1 MVNALQIELLKSRR
15 TKSFII
21 TIFLMFIGL
30 LWNTVSTGSEINSVN
45 YDGASVLFNNQTMN
59 SLFLPIAISIF
70 TSRIVSNELEGQ
82 TFKLQESN
90 GRTLIQIFYSKL
102 ILSTVFF
109 LILGIL
115 GTVATNVF
123 AMGNGVSVTL
133 TITIIQILGQLLS
146 SFSLIC
152 LYLTFAM
159 FTDKQGL
166 LLSSGFLGGFI
177 GLILASK
184 STIFWTFAI
193 PWVGCAYL
201 SPYKFTLI
209 NNSNYLY
216 KFDQSI
222 YFRFLIYLIY
232 CLLLYLLVRII
243 FLKKE
248 RQRK

>member
-109 LILGIL
+109 L
-115 GTVATNVF
+115 
-123 AMGNGVSVTL
+123 
-133 TITIIQILGQLLS
+133 
-146 SFSLIC
+146 
-152 LYLTFAM
+152 Y
-159 FTDKQGL
+159 
-166 LLSSGFLGGFI
+166 I
-177 GLILASK
+177 G
-184 STIFWTFAI
+184 
-193 PWVGCAYL
+193 
-201 SPYKFTLI
+201 
-209 NNSNYLY
+209 
-216 KFDQSI
+216 
-222 YFRFLIYLIY
+222 YF
-232 CLLLYLLVRII
+232 
-243 FLKKE
+243 
-248 RQRK
+248 

>member
-1 MVNALQIELLKSRR
+1 MGNALQIELLKSRR

-21 TIFLMFIGL
+21 TILLMLIGF
-30 LWNTVSTGSEINSVN
+30 LWNTASTGSEINSAS
-45 YDGASVLFNNQTMN
+45 YDGVSVLFNNQTMN
-59 SLFLPIAISIF
+59 SFFLPIAISIF

-90 GRTLIQIFYSKL
+90 GTTLIQIFYSKL

-109 LILGIL
+109 LILAIL
-115 GTVATNVF
+115 ETVATNVF
-123 AMGNGVSVTL
+123 AMVNGVRVPL
-133 TITIIQILGQLLS
+133 TITILQILGQFLS

-166 LLSSGFLGGFI
+166 LLSSGFLG
-177 GLILASK
+177 LILASK
-184 STIFWTFAI
+184 STIFWTFI
-193 PWVGCAYL
+193 VPWVGCSYL

-209 NNSNYLY
+209 NSSSYLY

-222 YFRFLIYLIY
+222 YLKLLIYLIY
-232 CLLLYLLVRII
+232 CLLLYLIIRSI

>member
-21 TIFLMFIGL
+21 TIFLMLIGF
-30 LWNTVSTGSEINSVN
+30 LWNTVSTGSEINSVS
-45 YDGASVLFNNQTMN
+45 YDGVSVLFNNQTMN
-59 SLFLPIAISIF
+59 SFFLPIAISIF

-90 GRTLIQIFYSKL
+90 GTTLTQIFYSKL
-102 ILSTVFF
+102 IISTVFF
-109 LILGIL
+109 LILAIL
-115 GTVATNVF
+115 ETVATNVF
-123 AMGNGVSVTL
+123 AMVNGVSVPL
-133 TITIIQILGQLLS
+133 TITILQILGQLLS

-166 LLSSGFLGGFI
+166 I

-184 STIFWTFAI
+184 STILWTFAI
-193 PWVGCAYL
+193 PWVGCSYL

-209 NNSNYLY
+209 NNSSYLY

-222 YFRFLIYLIY
+222 YFRLLIYLIY
-232 CLLLYLLVRII
+232 CLLLYLLVRSI

>member
-21 TIFLMFIGL
+21 TIFLMLIGF
-30 LWNTVSTGSEINSVN
+30 LWNTVSTGSEINSVS
-45 YDGASVLFNNQTMN
+45 YDGVSVLFNNQTMN
-59 SLFLPIAISIF
+59 SFFLPIAISIF

-90 GRTLIQIFYSKL
+90 GTTLTQIFYSKL

-109 LILGIL
+109 LILAIL
-115 GTVATNVF
+115 ETVATNVF
-123 AMGNGVSVTL
+123 AMVNGVSVPL
-133 TITIIQILGQLLS
+133 TITILQILGQLLS

-166 LLSSGFLGGFI
+166 LLSSGFIGGFI
-177 GLILASK
+177 GLI
-184 STIFWTFAI
+184 STILWTFAI
-193 PWVGCAYL
+193 PWVGCSYL

-209 NNSNYLY
+209 NNSSYLY

-222 YFRFLIYLIY
+222 YFRLLIYLIY
-232 CLLLYLLVRII
+232 CLLLYLLVRSI

>member
-1 MVNALQIELLKSRR
+1 
-15 TKSFII
+15 
-21 TIFLMFIGL
+21 
-30 LWNTVSTGSEINSVN
+30 
-45 YDGASVLFNNQTMN
+45 MN
-59 SLFLPIAISIF
+59 SFFLPIAISIF

-82 TFKLQESN
+82 TFKLQQSN
-90 GRTLIQIFYSKL
+90 GTTLIQIFYSKL

-109 LILGIL
+109 LILAIL
-115 GTVATNVF
+115 ETVATNVF
-123 AMGNGVSVTL
+123 AMVNGVRVPL
-133 TITIIQILGQLLS
+133 TITIFQILGQLLS

-166 LLSSGFLGGFI
+166 LLSSGFLG
-177 GLILASK
+177 LILASK
-184 STIFWTFAI
+184 STIFWTFI
-193 PWVGCAYL
+193 VPWVGCSYL

-209 NNSNYLY
+209 NSSSYLY

-222 YFRFLIYLIY
+222 YLKLLIYLIY
-232 CLLLYLLVRII
+232 CLLLYLIVRSI